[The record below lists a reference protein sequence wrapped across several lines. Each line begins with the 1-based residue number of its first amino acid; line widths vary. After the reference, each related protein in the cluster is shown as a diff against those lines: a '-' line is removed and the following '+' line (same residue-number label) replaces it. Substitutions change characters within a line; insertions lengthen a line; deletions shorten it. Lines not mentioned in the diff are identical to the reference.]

1 MAGQRGQAARIVT
14 DPPHARMAAL
24 MKERPNQGPRR
35 TQGRHMAR
43 IIGKRRHGAWAGL
56 TAAVFFPALFPA
68 PAQADP
74 VADFYKGKTLSVY
87 SGLSEAGSYSNYAR
101 LVQRHLGKHVP
112 GKPTTVFRHKPG
124 AVGMVLARWLNAA
137 APKDGLNIGTFHE
150 RIALEPLI
158 APEGIPFNGR
168 DFTWI
173 AALGTNPS
181 VCFTWGAT
189 GIKTVKDAQ
198 SREVIA
204 GASGIAATDAV
215 MARLMNATLGT
226 KFRIIFGYKGA
237 DVLLAMEQGE
247 LQARCGFGYP
257 SLKTTRPQWL
267 RDKKIN
273 ILAQLSD
280 KPHPEIPDV
289 PLLTNL
295 VAPEHKAA
303 VRLAGATDAMARPYA
318 APPGIPKDR
327 TDALRKAFADMMK
340 DQEFLA
346 DAMKQNLELDFTPGV
361 EISTVLDELYKTPK
375 EAVEMLRRFR
385 TPGATES
392 KLERKKKGG

>member
-1 MAGQRGQAARIVT
+1 MTRPTVTPRHAAI
-14 DPPHARMAAL
+14 ALSGACAAL
-24 MKERPNQGPRR
+24 LGFGTTPP
-35 TQGRHMAR
+35 
-43 IIGKRRHGAWAGL
+43 
-56 TAAVFFPALFPA
+56 AA
-68 PAQADP
+68 AQS
-74 VADFYKGKTLSVY
+74 VAEFYKGKTVSVY
-87 SGLSEAGSYSNYAR
+87 SGLSEGGSYSNYAR
-101 LVQRHLGKHVP
+101 LVQRHLGKHIP
-112 GKPTTVFRHKPG
+112 GNPGTVFRHKPG
-124 AVGMVLARWLNAA
+124 AVGMVLARWMNSV
-137 APKDGLNIGTFHE
+137 APKDGLIVGTFHE

-158 APEGIPFNGR
+158 APQGIPFNGR

-181 VCFTWGAT
+181 VCFTWAAT
-189 GIKTVKDAQ
+189 GIKTVKDTQ
-198 SREVIA
+198 SKEVIS

-247 LQARCGFGYP
+247 VQARCGFGYP

-289 PLLTNL
+289 PLLMNL
-295 VAPEHKAA
+295 VAPQYKAA

-327 TDALRKAFADMMK
+327 AEALRKAFADMMK
-340 DQEFLA
+340 DKEFLA
-346 DAMKQNLELDFTPGV
+346 DAKKQNLEIDFTPGS
-361 EISTVLDELYKTPK
+361 EISGVLDDLYKTPK
-375 EAVEMLRRFR
+375 EAVELLRKFR

-392 KLERKKKGG
+392 KIAPKKK